1 MRNHNVPRE
10 MQQRVQRWYDYAWS
24 RSVTR
29 YAVLDTKINANVNEK
44 LAKLKDN
51 EPAKYDA
58 D

>member
-1 MRNHNVPRE
+1 
-10 MQQRVQRWYDYAWS
+10 
-24 RSVTR
+24 
-29 YAVLDTKINANVNEK
+29 VLDTKINANVNEK